1 MYKENYKT
9 LMNKTGDD
17 TNKWKDNTV
26 LESILLK

>member
-1 MYKENYKT
+1 MYRENYKT
-9 LMNKTGDD
+9 LVNKTEDD